1 MPSETPHQNEDA
13 QPRRIGWVR
22 ISLAVL
28 LCALVGAYSIGIVTG
43 GISADRRIDVVHLG
57 IIIFAVSVATL
68 ILQPEILRRF
78 KALELKGFKLEMLEQ
93 VREKQV
99 EQENQLDD
107 IRLMLPLLLPDTEQK
122 HLSNLS
128 GGRTSAYRGSHTLR
142 TEVRRLRYIRL
153 IRMKK
158 HKIVADMKDGLG
170 FDLASF
176 VELTPLGGRWVARL
190 AEIEKKEPQQTIQD
204 ASQYHK

>member
-1 MPSETPHQNEDA
+1 
-13 QPRRIGWVR
+13 
-22 ISLAVL
+22 
-28 LCALVGAYSIGIVTG
+28 
-43 GISADRRIDVVHLG
+43 
-57 IIIFAVSVATL
+57 
-68 ILQPEILRRF
+68 
-78 KALELKGFKLEMLEQ
+78 MLEK

-107 IRLMLPLLLPDTEQK
+107 IRLMLPLLLPDSEQK

-128 GGRTSAYRGSHTLR
+128 GGRTSGYRGSPTLR

-158 HKIVADMKDGLG
+158 PNQRVEDMKDGLG
-170 FDLASF
+170 FDLANF
-176 VELTPLGGRWVARL
+176 VELTPLGDRWVRRL
-190 AEIEKKEPQQTIQD
+190 AEIERNEPQQTIQE